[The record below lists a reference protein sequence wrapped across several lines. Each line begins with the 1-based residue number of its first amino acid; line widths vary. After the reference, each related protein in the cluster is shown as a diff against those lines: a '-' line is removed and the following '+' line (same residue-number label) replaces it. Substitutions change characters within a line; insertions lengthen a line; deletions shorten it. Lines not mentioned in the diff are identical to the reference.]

1 MSDIKLLRWGLKA
14 PVVMVVT
21 CPNCGSRYA
30 VDPLAIGP
38 AGRTVQCARCD
49 HRWFQKVAG
58 ATPTPDVV
66 IRPTSAGTSSAL
78 PAVIPPKRRFPWR
91 RTIAVAAVVL
101 VVVAAAA
108 FAFRNEIAA
117 IIFYEARASTPVQV
131 AAAPAPP
138 APAAPAPGAAAAS
151 TPPAPAATAP
161 AAKAPAATAPAATPQ
176 AATPAPAAAA
186 TAPAAP
192 APAPPSVVRATASA
206 AGPGPGPGPSA
217 RPPRPSQA
225 DVARPNIE
233 VDLASSK
240 IDVVDGRYV
249 VRGQLVNN
257 GKAAGS
263 TTLLRLTFKRNDDV
277 LGERSFPMVE
287 GPLPPGGRTNFS
299 QALDD
304 PPSGTTDI
312 VPVVE

>member
-1 MSDIKLLRWGLKA
+1 
-14 PVVMVVT
+14 MVVT

-49 HRWFQKVAG
+49 HRWFQMVEGDA
-58 ATPTPDVV
+58 PLPDVV
-66 IRPTSAGTSSAL
+66 IRPTSAGASAAL
-78 PAVIPPKRRFPWR
+78 PAVIPPRPGVAWR
-91 RTIAVAAVVL
+91 RLIAVAVVVVVL
-101 VVVAAAA
+101 VAATL
-108 FAFRNEIAA
+108 FAFRREIASMVS
-117 IIFYEARASTPVQV
+117 YEARASTPVQMT
-131 AAAPAPP
+131 AAPAPP
-138 APAAPAPGAAAAS
+138 TSAAAGPASAAAPATAAAVPS
-151 TPPAPAATAP
+151 
-161 AAKAPAATAPAATPQ
+161 
-176 AATPAPAAAA
+176 
-186 TAPAAP
+186 
-192 APAPPSVVRATASA
+192 PPSVVRATANSA
-206 AGPGPGPGPSA
+206 GQGAGPGPTAPPGRSP
-217 RPPRPSQA
+217 QA
-225 DVARPNIE
+225 QAARPNIE

-263 TTLLRLTFKRNDDV
+263 TTLLRLTFKKNDDV

-287 GPLPPGGRTNFS
+287 GPLPPGGRTSFS
-299 QALDD
+299 QTLDD

>member
-78 PAVIPPKRRFPWR
+78 PAVIPPKRGLPWR
-91 RTIAVAAVVL
+91 RVIAVAAVVL
-101 VVVAAAA
+101 VVVAAVL

-117 IIFYEARASTPVQV
+117 IISYEARASTPVQV
-131 AAAPAPP
+131 AAAPA
-138 APAAPAPGAAAAS
+138 APAQTAPAPRAAAS
-151 TPPAPAATAP
+151 TPA
-161 AAKAPAATAPAATPQ
+161 APAATAPAATP
-176 AATPAPAAAA
+176 
-186 TAPAAP
+186 APAAP
-192 APAPPSVVRATASA
+192 APTTTTQPPTTHPAPTPSPPSVVRTTASA
-206 AGPGPGPGPSA
+206 AAGPGPSPGPGPSA
-217 RPPRPSQA
+217 RPPRASPA
-225 DVARPNIE
+225 EAARPNIE

-263 TTLLRLTFKRNDDV
+263 TTVLRLTFKRNDDV

-287 GPLPPGGRTNFS
+287 GPLPPGGRASFS

-304 PPSGTTDI
+304 PPAGTTDI